1 MIEPALSESAAVEYL
16 ASKGY
21 DLKPQ
26 TLRAWRHRGKGPA
39 YVKPPGTGKIRYRI
53 IDLDAF
59 VEAGRVVPAKKKP
72 RRGSARGR
80 RGSR

>member
-21 DLKPQ
+21 DLKQQ

-39 YVKPPGTGKIRYRI
+39 YIKPRGTGKVRYQI
-53 IDLDAF
+53 VDLDAF
-59 VEAGRVVPAKKKP
+59 IEAGRVVPGEKQRK
-72 RRGSARGR
+72 RRGT
-80 RGSR
+80 